1 MNTILGLVPSLLNLD
16 FSFGWKFNYA
26 PIMSSNPSSA
36 TMSATKSAKESTSY
50 SPYCAPPPYNDV
62 SGPVIIAQDGKPQFL
77 SPEEEVERQHRL
89 QQAVREKM
97 LGLPRT
103 TKFEWHQ
110 GTSGMSKAETSGAT
124 GTVEELQLPPYT
136 PRDEK

>member
-16 FSFGWKFNYA
+16 FSFGWKFYYV
-26 PIMSSNPSSA
+26 PIMSSNSSSA
-36 TMSATKSAKESTSY
+36 TKSAKSAKESTSI

-62 SGPVIIAQDGKPQFL
+62 SGPVIIGQDGKPQFL

-103 TKFEWHQ
+103 TKFEWYQ
-110 GTSGMSKAETSGAT
+110 GTSGMSTTETSGAT

>member
-16 FSFGWKFNYA
+16 FSFGWKFSYA
-26 PIMSSNPSSA
+26 PIMQSPNPSSA
-36 TMSATKSAKESTSY
+36 TMSAKESTSI
-50 SPYCAPPPYNDV
+50 SPYCAPPPSYNDV
-62 SGPVIIAQDGKPQFL
+62 SGPVIIAQDGSPQYL

-103 TKFEWHQ
+103 TKFEWHR
-110 GTSGMSKAETSGAT
+110 GTSGTSTSTSEPSAVA